1 MGFTPLDGLTMG
13 TRSGSFDPSVVTY
26 LMKKENLTPDEMDA
40 VMNKKSGLLG
50 VSGVSSDCREVMA
63 AEKEGNERAKLA
75 LEMLVNGIKKIVG
88 SFIAEMN
95 GIDVLAFTAGIG
107 ENDAVIRERVCS
119 NMEYLGLELDYDVN
133 KNSKRGT
140 KVEISK
146 PDSKAKIY
154 VIPTDEEYMIALDTE
169 KLVTK

>member
-1 MGFTPLDGLTMG
+1 
-13 TRSGSFDPSVVTY
+13 
-26 LMKKENLTPDEMDA
+26 
-40 VMNKKSGLLG
+40 
-50 VSGVSSDCREVMA
+50 
-63 AEKEGNERAKLA
+63 
-75 LEMLVNGIKKIVG
+75 MLVNGIKKIVG

-154 VIPTDEEYMIALDTE
+154 VIQ
-169 KLVTK
+169 K